1 LIPNPANTLEVD
13 FLEIFEDCEEIE
25 EIIRL
30 VPVGEGFYEDTNLVR
45 TQGKPRSL
53 YTY

>member
-1 LIPNPANTLEVD
+1 LLDIEAPEVV
-13 FLEIFEDCEEIE
+13 FLEIFEDCE